1 MCITS
6 VFVDYHITEIV
17 QCIAVLYYSVIYILQ
32 SVMCCSVI
40 LQYDSN
46 IAVCITSIVPKNSIS
61 NDEKFLNFQNI
72 AI

>member
-6 VFVDYHITEIV
+6 VFVHYHITEIV
-17 QCIAVLYYSVIYILQ
+17 QCIAVLYHSVIYILQ
-32 SVMCCSVI
+32 SVMCYSVI
-40 LQYDSN
+40 LQYDNN